1 MILTFVL
8 NGSCESFGFSPLN
21 WKLHYQHIA
30 LPDDDFLV
38 DLVYPG
44 TNEFWSKC
52 CQKKKKSL
60 IKLQGQLRY
69 LNGKFSDNLKV
80 PKVIIKQLVWSKKGE
95 KYSKKRFEPGS
106 DSWSFGRV
114 KSRKGLSSADLLT
127 VVLNPVVS
135 YQAWSI
141 RTQSV
146 ESFRTHT
153 NTVCFPC
160 WLC

>member
-1 MILTFVL
+1 MAVVKALVFRHSIENCTTSKLLYLMMTFLLTWSILVRM
-8 NGSCESFGFSPLN
+8 SFDRSAA
-21 WKLHYQHIA
+21 KR
-30 LPDDDFLV
+30 
-38 DLVYPG
+38 
-44 TNEFWSKC
+44 
-52 CQKKKKSL
+52 KKKSL

-106 DSWSFGRV
+106 NSWSFGRV
-114 KSRKGLSSADLLT
+114 KSRRGLSSVDLLT

-135 YQAWSI
+135 FQAWSI

>member
-1 MILTFVL
+1 MAVVKALVFRHSIENCTTSKLLYLMMTFLLTWSILVRM
-8 NGSCESFGFSPLN
+8 SFDRSAA
-21 WKLHYQHIA
+21 KR
-30 LPDDDFLV
+30 
-38 DLVYPG
+38 
-44 TNEFWSKC
+44 
-52 CQKKKKSL
+52 KKKSL

-106 DSWSFGRV
+106 NSWSFGRV
-114 KSRKGLSSADLLT
+114 KSRRGLSSVDLLT